1 MMDGQYDTIVIGVLA
16 VCLIIWL
23 FFGFR
28 TWVNRPI
35 PVSLSGMQLNS
46 EIQDSPVVDLL
57 EAEGYEVIGGKMKVP
72 LAFEVDESVY
82 YSRLFIDYVAERDD
96 ERYLVKTSRR
106 RQPLE
111 LTGPSLRDRFL
122 YYLLLYPGCEGL
134 LYVDMEESDIK
145 VIRLMDYQ
153 EDVYDGDDLD

>member
-28 TWVNRPI
+28 NWVNRPI

-46 EIQDSPVVDLL
+46 EIQDSPAVDLL
-57 EAEGYEVIGGKMKVP
+57 EAEGYEVIGGRMKIP

-111 LTGPSLRDRFL
+111 LSGPSLRDRFL

>member
-1 MMDGQYDTIVIGVLA
+1 MDGQYDTMVIGVLA

-28 TWVNRPI
+28 NWVNRPI

-46 EIQDSPVVDLL
+46 EIQDSPAVDLL

-72 LAFEVDESVY
+72 LAIEADESVY

-111 LTGPSLRDRFL
+111 FTGPSLRDRFL

-134 LYVDMEESDIK
+134 LYVDMEELDIK

>member
-1 MMDGQYDTIVIGVLA
+1 MMDGQYDTMVIGVLA
-16 VCLIIWL
+16 VSLIIWL

-28 TWVNRPI
+28 NWVNRPI

-46 EIQDSPVVDLL
+46 EIQDSPAVDLL

-72 LAFEVDESVY
+72 LAFEADESVY

-96 ERYLVKTSRR
+96 EKYLVKTSRR

-134 LYVDMEESDIK
+134 LYVDMEEADIK

>member
-1 MMDGQYDTIVIGVLA
+1 MDGQYDTIVIGVLA
-16 VCLIIWL
+16 VCLILWL
-23 FFGFR
+23 FSGFR
-28 TWVNRPI
+28 NWVNRPI
-35 PVSLSGMQLNS
+35 PVSLSGMQLNL
-46 EIQDSPVVDLL
+46 EIQDSPAVDLL
-57 EAEGYEVIGGKMKVP
+57 EAEGYEVIGGKMKIP
-72 LAFEVDESVY
+72 LAFKADESIY

-134 LYVDMEESDIK
+134 LYVDLEESDIK

>member
-16 VCLIIWL
+16 VCLILWL
-23 FFGFR
+23 FSGFR
-28 TWVNRPI
+28 NWVNRPI
-35 PVSLSGMQLNS
+35 PVNLSGMQLNL
-46 EIQDSPVVDLL
+46 EIQDSPAVDLL
-57 EAEGYEVIGGKMKVP
+57 EAEGYEVIGGKMKIP
-72 LAFEVDESVY
+72 LAFEADESVY
-82 YSRLFIDYVAERDD
+82 FSRLFIDYVAERDE

-134 LYVDMEESDIK
+134 LYVDLEESDIK

>member
-16 VCLIIWL
+16 VCLILWL
-23 FFGFR
+23 FSGFR
-28 TWVNRPI
+28 NWVNRPI
-35 PVSLSGMQLNS
+35 PVNLSGMQLNL
-46 EIQDSPVVDLL
+46 EIQDSPAVDLL
-57 EAEGYEVIGGKMKVP
+57 EAEGYEVIGGKMKIP
-72 LAFEVDESVY
+72 LAFEADESVY
-82 YSRLFIDYVAERDD
+82 FSRLFIDYVAERDD

-134 LYVDMEESDIK
+134 LYVDLEESDIK

>member
-1 MMDGQYDTIVIGVLA
+1 MDGQYDTIVIGVLA
-16 VCLIIWL
+16 VCLILWL
-23 FFGFR
+23 FSGFR
-28 TWVNRPI
+28 NWVNRPI
-35 PVSLSGMQLNS
+35 PVNLSGMQLNL
-46 EIQDSPVVDLL
+46 EIQDSPAVDLL
-57 EAEGYEVIGGKMKVP
+57 EAEGYEVIGGKMKIP
-72 LAFEVDESVY
+72 LAFEADESVY
-82 YSRLFIDYVAERDD
+82 FSRLFIDYVAERDE

-134 LYVDMEESDIK
+134 LYVDLEESDIK

>member
-1 MMDGQYDTIVIGVLA
+1 MMDGQYDTMVIGVLA

-28 TWVNRPI
+28 NWVNRPI

-46 EIQDSPVVDLL
+46 EIQDSPAVDLL

-72 LAFEVDESVY
+72 LAIEADESVY

-111 LTGPSLRDRFL
+111 FTGPSLRDRFL

-134 LYVDMEESDIK
+134 LYVDMEELDIK

>member
-16 VCLIIWL
+16 VCLILWV
-23 FFGFR
+23 FSGFR
-28 TWVNRPI
+28 NWVNRPI
-35 PVSLSGMQLNS
+35 PVNLSGMQLNL
-46 EIQDSPVVDLL
+46 EIQDSPAVDLL
-57 EAEGYEVIGGKMKVP
+57 EAEGYEVIGGKMKIP
-72 LAFEVDESVY
+72 LAFEADESVY

-134 LYVDMEESDIK
+134 LYVDLEESDIK

>member
-1 MMDGQYDTIVIGVLA
+1 MDGQYDTMVIGVLA
-16 VCLIIWL
+16 VSLIIWL

-28 TWVNRPI
+28 NWVNRPI

-46 EIQDSPVVDLL
+46 EIQDSPAVDLL

-72 LAFEVDESVY
+72 LAFEADESVY

-96 ERYLVKTSRR
+96 EKYLVKTSRR

-134 LYVDMEESDIK
+134 LYVDMEEADIK

>member
-1 MMDGQYDTIVIGVLA
+1 MDGQYDTIVIGVLA

-28 TWVNRPI
+28 NWVNRPI

-46 EIQDSPVVDLL
+46 EIQDSPAVDLL
-57 EAEGYEVIGGKMKVP
+57 EAEGYEVIGGRMKIP

-111 LTGPSLRDRFL
+111 LSGPSLRDRFL

>member
-1 MMDGQYDTIVIGVLA
+1 MDGQYDTIVIGVLA

-28 TWVNRPI
+28 NWVNRPI

-46 EIQDSPVVDLL
+46 EIQDSPAVDLL
-57 EAEGYEVIGGKMKVP
+57 EAEGYEVIGGRMKIP